1 MNPLV
6 HQAIVEGLPIKVSNK
21 KSELPDRLCSFENIQ
36 INENYFGNR
45 PTLGEQLGSEG
56 SDVLLAN
63 SDIFFE
69 RGFFQK
75 LSQCKSILPGLSF
88 SGRRFDI
95 FSEEAFSKDI
105 DVEKLK
111 KFGFLQSSQT
121 LDYFYIRSQH
131 FQLVKVLKDELP
143 GTVGFDIRLA
153 HTLNMH
159 SSLADVTDFLPVFH
173 RNHEVF
179 KDILFTSILLEA
191 NLNIE
196 FIQSRSEKGVQKSDK
211 LTRGSLSYCHVKLK
225 KNKKFYKSVIRSFFN
240 AAFEKV
246 IIRFANKI
254 EFYTLNINRLIFS
267 RLKYELGILV
277 ISRRLKLILVYPII
291 GSTSIKP
298 YEERLLEFIRKK
310 WRG

>member
-21 KSELPDRLCSFENIQ
+21 KSELPDRLCSFNNIQ
-36 INENYFGNR
+36 INEDYFGNR

-75 LSQCKSILPGLSF
+75 LGQCKSILPGLSF

-95 FSEEAFSKDI
+95 FSDEIFSKNI
-105 DVEKLK
+105 DVKKLK

-121 LDYFYIRSQH
+121 LDYFYIRAQH
-131 FQLVKVLKDELP
+131 FQLIKLLKYYVP
-143 GTVGFDIRLA
+143 GTVGFDIRMA
-153 HTLNMH
+153 HTLNTH

-179 KDILFTSILLEA
+179 KEILFTSILLEA
-191 NLNIE
+191 NLNTE
-196 FIQSRSEKGVQKSDK
+196 FIQSRAETGVQKSDK
-211 LTRGSLSYCHVKLK
+211 LMRGSLSYCEVKLK
-225 KNKKFYKSVIRSFFN
+225 KNGKFSRSFIRSFFN
-240 AAFEKV
+240 ATFEKI
-246 IIRFANKI
+246 IIRFANKFERYI
-254 EFYTLNINRLIFS
+254 YTINRLIFS
-267 RLKYELGILV
+267 RIKYELGILV

-291 GSTSIKP
+291 GSTSIRP
-298 YEERLLEFIRKK
+298 YEERLLEFIRKN
-310 WRG
+310 WRA